1 MAETGN
7 EQNVDSMVG
16 ASIGSTGMASPTL
29 LCPDGWELRPTQ
41 RTALERIEAAF
52 ASGKK
57 VVAVQGPTGSGKS
70 LIGVAAA
77 LAFGESYYL
86 VPLKALQDQVSSDFD
101 GTVKVF
107 KGKSNY
113 RCNVYPSKEA
123 LLKNPGLSYTVD
135 IAPCQ
140 ERGMGQQRKT
150 CREKKTCDYY
160 NAFDAAIEGPHTLM
174 NFSLYLAW
182 MRIRELLPER
192 APFKQRPLHVID
204 EAHRIEDF
212 IRDHLTVELSTKRIE
227 KYLGWMAAID
237 YLDNDTILETL
248 QEMQKRNNEELEKLR
263 AIHGPDLEAVATEIG
278 SDKLDFHLS
287 LDAKFERYFKEPENY
302 VMTLDER
309 YSRGEMVKY
318 IVVKPLTVGGFIK
331 SHVCGEQT
339 LLLSATLSLRAVTQ
353 MGFREDEIEYIDL
366 PSTFPAENRL
376 IKFRGIGRV
385 NKDSQEK
392 LTYKMACE
400 VEKILQAHP
409 DVKGIIHTNSYQ
421 LSKALVQTMD
431 DTFRPRLLIQDQE
444 GVTAKKMLEDHV
456 SSPDPTVLVSP
467 GMKEG
472 IDLKGDLSRFQIIC
486 KCPYPNLGDPAV
498 KALADK
504 DYLWYVNK
512 TITDFLQMYGR
523 SIRSADDYAVTY
535 CLDDNLRI
543 LLATYRA
550 FVPSWV
556 MDAVRWVD
564 K

>member
-7 EQNVDSMVG
+7 EQNVDSLVG
-16 ASIGSTGMASPTL
+16 APPVGCGSVPTAI

-86 VPLKALQDQVSSDFD
+86 VPLKALQDQVSSDFE

-123 LLKNPGLSYTVD
+123 LLKAPGLSYTVD